1 MERMYPLVNDK
12 LPRFF
17 HGGDYNPEQWP
28 EETWDEDMLLM
39 QAANVNVATL
49 GVFSWVSLQPGP
61 DEFTFTWLDE
71 IMDRLA
77 DNGLYAVLATPT
89 AAHPAWLSQKH
100 PEVLRAGP
108 DGRRRHHG
116 GRVNYCPNSAA
127 YRAACA
133 EIDRRLAERYA
144 EHDALLL
151 WHVSN
156 EFSAGCYCNTCAA
169 AFREWL
175 KQKYGSL
182 DELNAKWY
190 TAFWSHTYTDWE
202 QVEPPYENGERSIT
216 ALNVDYRRFCSDSVL
231 KCFLNETE
239 VLLDVTPDLPIT
251 TNLMGNHYSLDYH
264 KWAPHMDVV
273 SWDCYPGLRNDIAE
287 TAFRHDLMCGLKQGR
302 PFLLMEQTPSTQ
314 NWQPVNALKR
324 PGQMRL
330 WSYLAVAHGAD
341 SVMYFQWRRGRGGH
355 EKLHGAVV
363 EHAADEEARVFREVS
378 DLGEE
383 LAGLEDHIPGAGVEA
398 DIALIF
404 DWENWWTLDATS
416 GPIRD
421 KKYVET
427 VFRHYRALWQRNI
440 PVHVVGT
447 DVDLSDYS
455 MVIAPML
462 YSVSRD
468 WAEKVSEFVQNGG
481 RFVAT
486 CMTGWVD
493 EYDLAYLDGY
503 PGPFRELLGVWVEE
517 IDALF
522 EDQHNRIL
530 MKRSFG
536 PCRGEYRC
544 ERLCEMVHAE
554 SATVLGTYGEEFYA
568 GWPVVTEN
576 NHGKGFAYY
585 VGTVPEGDF
594 LEHFYRTICAD
605 CTISPVL
612 ESPEGVEVRRR
623 SQKDLDFTFIL
634 NHNDDVSFVDLGET
648 EYRDLLTGQVQSGNV
663 PLRGFAVRILV
674 EADKWEEPEE
684 EEQEEAGE
692 AHGEGEP
699 DNEEE
704 TR

>member
-1 MERMYPLVNDK
+1 MERMCPLVNNK

-17 HGGDYNPEQWP
+17 HGADYNPEQWP
-28 EETWDEDMLLM
+28 EDVWDEDMRLM
-39 QAANVNVATL
+39 KAANVNVATV

-61 DEFTFTWLDE
+61 DEFTFDWLDR

-100 PEVLRAGP
+100 PEVLRADAG
-108 DGRRRHHG
+108 GRRRRHG
-116 GRVNYCPNSAA
+116 GRVNYCPNSTA
-127 YRAACA
+127 YHEACA

-144 EHDALLL
+144 DHEALLL

-156 EFSAGCYCNTCAA
+156 EFSAGCYCETCAA

-182 DELNAKWY
+182 DELNQKWY

-202 QVEPPYENGERSIT
+202 QVEPPYEHGERNIT

-239 VLLDVTPDLPIT
+239 VLLEVTPDVPIT
-251 TNLMGNHYSLDYH
+251 TNLMGTHYSLDYH

-273 SWDCYPGLRNDIAE
+273 SWDCYPSIRSDIAE
-287 TAFRHDLMCGLKQGR
+287 TAFRHDLMCGLKPGK

-314 NWQPVNALKR
+314 NWQDVNALKR

-341 SVMYFQWRRGRGGH
+341 SVMYFQWRRGRGGQ

-363 EHAADEEARVFREVS
+363 EHAADEEGRVFGEVS
-378 DLGEE
+378 ELGEE
-383 LAGLEDHIPGAGVEA
+383 LAGLQDHILGAGVEA

-421 KKYVET
+421 KEYVET
-427 VFRHYRALWQRNI
+427 VLRHYRALWRRNV
-440 PVHVVGT
+440 PVHVVGL
-447 DVDLSDYS
+447 DVDLSGYS
-455 MVIAPML
+455 VVIAPML
-462 YSVSRD
+462 YSVSRE
-468 WAEKVSEFVQNGG
+468 WAQKVSDFVQGGG
-481 RFVAT
+481 RFIAT

-493 EYDLAYLDGY
+493 EFDLAYLNGY
-503 PGPFRELLGVWVEE
+503 PGPFRELLGIRVEE

-522 EDQHNRIL
+522 QGEQNRIL

-554 SATVLGTYGEEFYA
+554 AATVLGTYGEEFYA
-568 GWPVVTEN
+568 GWPVITEN
-576 NHGKGFAYY
+576 KHGKGFAYY
-585 VGTVPEGDF
+585 IGTVPEVDF
-594 LEHFYRTICAD
+594 LEHFYRTVCAD
-605 CTISPVL
+605 CGIFPAL
-612 ESPEGVEVRRR
+612 ESPDGVEVRQR
-623 SQKDLDFTFIL
+623 SQDDLTFTFIL
-634 NHNDDVSFVDLGET
+634 NHNDEVSFVDLGET
-648 EYRDLLTGQVQSGNV
+648 EYRDLLTGQVHSGNV

-674 EADKWEEPEE
+674 ESDKWEEQEGEEKAGGEEVPNEE
-684 EEQEEAGE
+684 EETQ
-692 AHGEGEP
+692 
-699 DNEEE
+699 
-704 TR
+704 